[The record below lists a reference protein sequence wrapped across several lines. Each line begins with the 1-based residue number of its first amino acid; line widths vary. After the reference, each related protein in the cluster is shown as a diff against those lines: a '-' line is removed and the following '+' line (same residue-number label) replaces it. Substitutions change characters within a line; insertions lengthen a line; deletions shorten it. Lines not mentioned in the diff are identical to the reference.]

1 MPKVGGSWGGIYLQ
15 AHRSRWS
22 VGYGQPL
29 TSELKLGL
37 FVLSFFLVVSY
48 QPFSDVSCRQLFLGR
63 PLFLFRW
70 EFHLRV
76 GRKIKQRGGGKEDCE
91 GGWGGRE
98 KKGAGVN
105 GQRKQILIQIL
116 IPSFAIY
123 DTSMVSD
130 TDIIATYR
138 YVCHIPHCTRL
149 NTVCII
155 NSLLWFFVVQQK
167 NGLLSYLNV
176 FMIPSPVTFLITPVQ

>member
-1 MPKVGGSWGGIYLQ
+1 MHS
-15 AHRSRWS
+15 
-22 VGYGQPL
+22 
-29 TSELKLGL
+29 
-37 FVLSFFLVVSY
+37 
-48 QPFSDVSCRQLFLGR
+48 
-63 PLFLFRW
+63 
-70 EFHLRV
+70 
-76 GRKIKQRGGGKEDCE
+76 GGGG